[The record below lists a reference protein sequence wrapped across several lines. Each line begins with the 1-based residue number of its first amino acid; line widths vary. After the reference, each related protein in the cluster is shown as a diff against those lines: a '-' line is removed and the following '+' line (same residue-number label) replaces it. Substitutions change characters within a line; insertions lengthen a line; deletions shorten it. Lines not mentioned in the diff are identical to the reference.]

1 MNGTFEFLD
10 YLIFGLYAI
19 TILAIGLWVSRDK
32 DGKQKN
38 AEDYFLASKSLPWW
52 AVGTSLI
59 AANISAEQ
67 FIGMSGSG
75 FALGLAIAS
84 YEWMAAITLLVVG
97 KYFLPIFIE
106 KGLYT
111 IPEFIEK
118 RFSTN
123 LKTIL
128 AIFWIALFVFV
139 NLTTVLFLGGKALDT
154 IIGVGDGSILL
165 NSIIGLGLF
174 AAAYSLWGG
183 LASVAWT
190 DVIQVVILIFGG
202 LLMTYFAL
210 ANVTDSGSFIDGMK
224 YVYEKAPERFSMIL
238 SKGEI
243 IKPNGGDAWWDL
255 PGLAVLIGGI
265 WVANLYYWGFNQ
277 YIIQRTLAAKSLAEG
292 QKGIVFA
299 AFLKLIIPVIVVL
312 PGIIAYVM
320 NLDDSGVLTAASVDP
335 GFIGAAGN
343 IANDNAAPWLIKNFI
358 PVGVKGLILAALAA
372 AIVSSLASMLNSTST
387 IFTMDIYRSHFNK
400 NASDA
405 QMVFVGRITAVV
417 ALIIAIIIAP
427 QLGSL
432 GQVFIF
438 IQEYTG
444 VVSPGILAVFL
455 MGLFYK
461 KATNNAAIWGA
472 ILSIPIAMYF
482 KVAPTGWS
490 DASIFVELPFMHQ
503 MGYTCI
509 ATLAVIALI
518 SYLDGNKDM
527 DDYDNIMN
535 DLSLNPNS
543 IPLLAG
549 EVVHAD
555 QNGKCAD
562 MNLIIAS
569 LPDVIPKAH
578 IISSSGCNAH
588 EDNVHFNS
596 EGYRELG
603 KRYAHKM
610 ISLLENKEIE
620 D

>member
-10 YLIFGLYAI
+10 YLIFGLYAV
-19 TILAIGLWVSRDK
+19 TILSIGLWVSRDK

-320 NLDDSGVLTAASVDP
+320 NLDDTGALTTASVDP
-335 GFIGAAGN
+335 GFIGVAGN

-405 QMVFVGRITAVV
+405 QMVSVGRITAVV

-482 KVAPTGWS
+482 KVAPKGWS

-509 ATLAVIALI
+509 ATLAVIAFI
-518 SYLDGNKDM
+518 SYLDGNKD
-527 DDYDNIMN
+527 DSKGINLTKKLFATNNTFNIGAF
-535 DLSLNPNS
+535 S
-543 IPLLAG
+543 
-549 EVVHAD
+549 VV
-555 QNGKCAD
+555 
-562 MNLIIAS
+562 LITAF
-569 LPDVIPKAH
+569 L
-578 IISSSGCNAH
+578 
-588 EDNVHFNS
+588 
-596 EGYRELG
+596 
-603 KRYAHKM
+603 YAM
-610 ISLLENKEIE
+610 FW
-620 D
+620 